1 MIPIVEGMIL
11 QVATPETE
19 ESKAKR
25 EMDRRENALRMM
37 TEHIRRKLKQNG
49 DFKPEA
55 TFYLSEN
62 SFDFLKAQA
71 AYDADFSYD

>member
-1 MIPIVEGMIL
+1 
-11 QVATPETE
+11 
-19 ESKAKR
+19 
-25 EMDRRENALRMM
+25 M